1 MLVRGTTGPFG
12 IIVKRQAGGPESY
25 GTGGRDGVV
34 SWEGMLLLVGSG

>member
-1 MLVRGTTGPFG
+1 MLAGGTPGPFG
-12 IIVKRQAGGPESY
+12 MTVKPQAGGPDSY